1 MYPSLE
7 IYQFKQPALPHIT
20 IRSKSPRNHSE
31 IHRKGPKPGISDV
44 CSRNHTFQ
52 IHRDA
57 TKTSDS
63 DVSLFIQYRHLVVVI
78 VLEVIGFGASEV
90 DNQKHDQQGDD

>member
-31 IHRKGPKPGISDV
+31 IHRNSPKPG
-44 CSRNHTFQ
+44 NP
-52 IHRDA
+52 
-57 TKTSDS
+57 

-90 DNQKHDQQGDD
+90 DNQKHD

>member
-7 IYQFKQPALPHIT
+7 IYQFKQPALLHIP
-20 IRSKSPRNHSE
+20 IRSESPRNHSE
-31 IHRKGPKPGISDV
+31 IHRNP
-44 CSRNHTFQ
+44 
-52 IHRDA
+52 
-57 TKTSDS
+57 TKSGNS
-63 DVSLFIQYRHLVVVI
+63 DVSLFIQYRHLIVVI